1 MRFTK
6 LQAAGNDF
14 ILVNGIE
21 YRDLNLSDVAKKVC
35 DRHFGIGADGFMTC
49 EESRIADIKMNYY
62 NSDGSRGEMC
72 GNGIRCFSKFVFD
85 NRIVKKDRFSVETD
99 AGIKYIDLILENE
112 EVRYI
117 SVDMGQA
124 DFRAES
130 IPCTLKKDRI
140 LEEEIEVEGRK
151 LKISSVLMG
160 VPHTVILVD
169 DYEEYDIDRL
179 GRAIEYNTDI
189 FPKKTNVNF
198 IQVVDNENINI
209 KTWER
214 GASRTLGCG
223 TGCCSSA
230 VLAHKLGKING
241 NKVKL
246 ITEGGE
252 VFIEFDED
260 YNVIMKGNAETICVG
275 EFLK

>member
-1 MRFTK
+1 MRFSK

-21 YRDLNLSDVAKKVC
+21 YKKLNLSETAKKVC

-49 EESRIADIKMNYY
+49 EKSKVADIKMNYY

-72 GNGIRCFSKFVFD
+72 GNGIRCFSKFIYD
-85 NRIVKKDRFSVETD
+85 NGIIKKDRFSVETD
-99 AGIKYIDLILENE
+99 AGIKYIILTLEGE
-112 EVRYI
+112 RIKYI
-117 SVDMGQA
+117 SVDMGQV
-124 DFRAES
+124 DFRS
-130 IPCTLKKDRI
+130 KSVPCTINKEYI
-140 LEEEIEVEGRK
+140 LEEKIEIAGRE
-151 LKISSVLMG
+151 LEISSVLMG

-169 DYEEYDIDRL
+169 DYKNYDIDRL
-179 GRAIEYNTDI
+179 GRAIEYSTDI

-198 IQVVDNENINI
+198 IQVVDDENIII

-230 VLAHKLGKING
+230 AVAHKLGKIKG
-241 NKVKL
+241 NKIKL
-246 ITEGGE
+246 TTEGGE
-252 VFIEFDED
+252 VFVELDSK
-260 YNVIMKGNAETICVG
+260 YNIIMKGSAETICVG
-275 EFLK
+275 EFLI